1 MRYQNDDDDDEIYI
15 VNDGDEDDQ
24 GDNEQ
29 NDLFMDPPSL
39 SFNIIEDKD
48 VTKQE

>member
-15 VNDGDEDDQ
+15 VNDGDEEDLIKND
-24 GDNEQ
+24 Q

-48 VTKQE
+48 VNAK